1 MFYSSHAMLGS
12 AIILGLATAA
22 WGKIKQI
29 LARAAS
35 LFIVSASVQGGAA
48 AAVQAKCWSEFRR
61 SPFGSRRYE
70 SCQSWVRPLA
80 RFQVV
85 GFEKLGTDPVLFW
98 NGLRPILLS
107 VESSTDDA
115 GGQSSQ
121 EGRLQIT
128 FIRGTWKLDELLV
141 VALDRYNDTFSVARS
156 SNRRFS
162 VRRIFGSLSRQKA
175 GSGNGGKGGSQ
186 RSSAGASSATTTAI
200 ESGEIRPLRW
210 RSDELGSPLPL
221 DHHAIDA
228 LALPTAAQEM
238 VHELRRWKDSEDWYR
253 KRKIPWTRGWLLFG
267 APGTGKTSLIRAIA
281 QDFDLPIFIFDL
293 ASLNNRELQ
302 ENWELMQQSAPCI
315 ALMEDLD
322 TVFRKR
328 INCSGDQ
335 GGGLTFD
342 ALLNCLSGIESA
354 DGVFKVATTNNID
367 ELDSALG
374 VPSIGDSQ
382 STISTRPGRFDR
394 ALELPALDD
403 SGRRKIAAG
412 ILGECPWCIGDIVIA
427 GKGDTGAQFVERCSQ
442 IALAE
447 HWQASLSS
455 TSDNGVDSA
464 LKLHHLPVENMS
476 HVA

>member
-1 MFYSSHAMLGS
+1 MFYGSHAMLGS
-12 AIILGLATAA
+12 AIILGLTTAA
-22 WGKIKQI
+22 WGRVKQI

-35 LFIVSASVQGGAA
+35 ILIVSASVQGGAA

-98 NGLRPILLS
+98 KGLRPIFLS
-107 VESSTDDA
+107 LEASADEA
-115 GGQSSQ
+115 GGQSPQ
-121 EGRLQIT
+121 EGRLQIA
-128 FIRGTWKLDELLV
+128 FIRGTWKLDEFLV
-141 VALDRYNDTFSVARS
+141 AALDRYNNSFSAARS

-175 GSGNGGKGGSQ
+175 GSGSGGKGGSQ
-186 RSSAGASSATTTAI
+186 RSSVGASSAI
-200 ESGEIRPLRW
+200 EACEIRPLRW

-221 DHHAIDA
+221 DHCAIDS
-228 LALPTAAQEM
+228 LALPAAADEM
-238 VHELRRWKDSEDWYR
+238 VQELRRWKDSEAWYR
-253 KRKIPWTRGWLLFG
+253 TRKVPWTRGWLLFG
-267 APGTGKTSLIRAIA
+267 KPGTGKTSLIRAVA

-328 INCSGDQ
+328 VNCSGDQ

-374 VPSIGDSQ
+374 VPSFGDGQ

-403 SGRRKIAAG
+403 GGRKKVAAR
-412 ILGECPWCIGDIVIA
+412 ILGDCPWRIGDIVAA
-427 GKGDTGAQFVERCSQ
+427 GKGDAGAQFVERCSQ

-447 HWQASLSS
+447 HWHTT
-455 TSDNGVDSA
+455 TSDLSDKGRNSQP
-464 LKLHHLPVENMS
+464 KLNYRPVENMS